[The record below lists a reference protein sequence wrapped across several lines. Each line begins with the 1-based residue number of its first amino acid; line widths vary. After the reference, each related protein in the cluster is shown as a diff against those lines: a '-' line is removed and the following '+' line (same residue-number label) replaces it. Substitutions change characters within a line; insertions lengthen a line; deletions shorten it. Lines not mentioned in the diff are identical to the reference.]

1 MVVELNIGQ
10 VVISRKGKDK
20 GRLYIVTGFSE
31 DCRYAFIAEGL
42 KFTFSFPK
50 KKNRIHLQ
58 AVNVSI
64 SLPENLDEL
73 ENNDITREIDN
84 IIRDTLDNLRKTRRL
99 NRPYGQQG

>member
-1 MVVELNIGQ
+1 MVVELSIGQ

-20 GRLYIVTGFSE
+20 GRLYVVTGFSE
-31 DCRYAFIAEGL
+31 DGRYAFIAEGL

-50 KKNRIHLQ
+50 RKNRIHLQ
-58 AVNVSI
+58 AVNISI
-64 SLPENLDEL
+64 YLPEYQDEL

-84 IIRDTLDNLRKTRRL
+84 IIRGTLENLRKTRRL